1 MINSNKK
8 PYSGW
13 AIKILQN
20 EIQRIFL
27 YVIDFADFIAPM
39 GCAAS
44 AFEKDTLI
52 TVTADQRP
60 IGLDNPRSAVST
72 KCATRVEESTDGSSS
87 YQKVNQLV

>member
-1 MINSNKK
+1 
-8 PYSGW
+8 
-13 AIKILQN
+13 
-20 EIQRIFL
+20 
-27 YVIDFADFIAPM
+27 M

-60 IGLDNPRSAVST
+60 IALDNPRSAVST

-87 YQKVNQLV
+87 YQKVNQSVEYLRFLIFKMKCYLKSTYNL